1 MKEAFKEY
9 LPDLSLCK
17 LASNKEDR
25 NARIVFSTYPTM
37 LDAIDNTKTK
47 AGIPLFTPAH
57 FDLIIIDESHRSI
70 FKKYKV
76 IQELVAVRQPSDSIV

>member
-1 MKEAFKEY
+1 MV
-9 LPDLSLCK
+9 
-17 LASNKEDR
+17 SNKEDK

-47 AGIPLFTPAH
+47 AGIPLFTPAAH